1 MWRRQH
7 RRIFAVAVGGAQA
20 QRLAA
25 DLGSGVEA
33 LTLDAFVW
41 RVQHDRL
48 RLSPSD
54 VVALDEA
61 GQVDTRRWAAFTRA
75 IGAGPTV
82 VALGDHAQL
91 SPIAA
96 GGLWPLLATGGPQLT
111 EVRRTTLEWERDA
124 WAHLRRGQSTEALAS
139 YAKRGHLEIHG
150 TPEEAL
156 DAAVAAWDR
165 DGRDGL
171 IVTLTSNAERH
182 RANLRAQAMR
192 RLRGDVGGVS
202 VSALAGSGTIAFY
215 VGDPVLFTKQYRQPT
230 WTVEWRTAPPVR

>member
-1 MWRRQH
+1 M
-7 RRIFAVAVGGAQA
+7 GGAQA

-41 RVQHDRL
+41 RIGHDRL

-61 GQVDTRRWAAFTRA
+61 GQVDTRRWAAFADA

-91 SPIAA
+91 SPICR
-96 GGLWPLLATGGPQLT
+96 
-111 EVRRTTLEWERDA
+111 RRTVAAPGDGQGRSSLRCAGRRWNGSG
-124 WAHLRRGQSTEALAS
+124 RRGRTCGGARAPMPWRL
-139 YAKRGHLEIHG
+139 YAKRGHLELHG

-192 RLRGDVGGVS
+192 RLRGDVGGES
-202 VSALAGSGTIAFY
+202 VSATGWKRTGRVPRRRPGALHEA
-215 VGDPVLFTKQYRQPT
+215 VPERLT
-230 WTVEWRTAPPVR
+230 WTGEWRTAPPVR